1 MQYLGQDLRY
11 AIKVLL
17 AKPGFSLTSILTVAL
32 AIGANTA
39 IFSVIDAV
47 LLRSLPYDDAHQLVW
62 IWENDLA
69 SNIVDEPVSYPDFA
83 DWRDQSESFQE
94 LAAFSGWF
102 PILTNSGQPE
112 RIPGALVSPA
122 LFQLL
127 GVKPIRG
134 RTFLPDED
142 LAGKNR
148 LVILSYGL
156 WRRRFASD
164 EGVIGRTIIL
174 NDNPY
179 QVVGVM
185 PASFEYPSPGEPK
198 SAELW
203 GPLPSTMIS
212 MDRRSDF
219 LSVVGR
225 LKPTISIA
233 QASSELNIIASR
245 LADQYPDTNAGWGAT
260 IIPLYERFTGDVRPA
275 MLVLTIAVFL
285 LLLIACANLANLL
298 LVRATARR
306 REIAIRKTV
315 GATRRRLI
323 QQLLTESCL
332 LALLGGAVGMI
343 LAPFP
348 VRGLILFSPG
358 GIPRLDKAGIDLRVL
373 AFSLALSLITGLIFG
388 AAPAVQVSGT
398 DLNEELKEGGR
409 TSSGSVTGRRI
420 RGILLISEV
429 ALVLL
434 LLIGSALMVKSF
446 TRLQQ
451 VNLGFAPD
459 RLLTLELA
467 LPKQKYKETYQ
478 AAAFTTEVIRK
489 VDALPDVEAVASVGV
504 APLSGNLQILDFGIQ
519 GHPPLAHGQVNDAES
534 QVVSPLYFNTM
545 SIPLL
550 RGRFFTDQDNRDSKP
565 VIIVNDALAKR
576 YFAGEDPVGKQLTL
590 EDAKNGRWLTIV
602 GVVGN
607 IRQNTV
613 NREPYSQMYTTYA
626 QNPQWATALVVKA
639 RSDPKRIVESIREQV
654 TSVDPD
660 QPLYNVRTMVE
671 VISGSLS
678 RQRFNAELI
687 SILTLVAFLLTIVGI
702 YGVVAYIVTQRFNEI
717 GIRIAIG
724 ARKSQILKMVLW
736 EGLRL
741 ALIGIIL
748 GLVAALALARLM
760 SSLLYGISPT
770 DPATFIG
777 IPILLAGVIVAASC
791 IPALKALTIDPVVAL
806 RYE

>member
-1 MQYLGQDLRY
+1 
-11 AIKVLL
+11 
-17 AKPGFSLTSILTVAL
+17 
-32 AIGANTA
+32 
-39 IFSVIDAV
+39 
-47 LLRSLPYDDAHQLVW
+47 
-62 IWENDLA
+62 
-69 SNIVDEPVSYPDFA
+69 
-83 DWRDQSESFQE
+83 
-94 LAAFSGWF
+94 
-102 PILTNSGQPE
+102 
-112 RIPGALVSPA
+112 
-122 LFQLL
+122 
-127 GVKPIRG
+127 
-134 RTFLPDED
+134 
-142 LAGKNR
+142 
-148 LVILSYGL
+148 
-156 WRRRFASD
+156 
-164 EGVIGRTIIL
+164 
-174 NDNPY
+174 
-179 QVVGVM
+179 
-185 PASFEYPSPGEPK
+185 
-198 SAELW
+198 
-203 GPLPSTMIS
+203 
-212 MDRRSDF
+212 
-219 LSVVGR
+219 
-225 LKPTISIA
+225 
-233 QASSELNIIASR
+233 
-245 LADQYPDTNAGWGAT
+245 
-260 IIPLYERFTGDVRPA
+260 

-306 REIAIRKTV
+306 REIAIRKTL

-332 LALLGGAVGMI
+332 LALLGGAAGMI
-343 LAPFP
+343 LAPF
-348 VRGLILFSPG
+348 
-358 GIPRLDKAGIDLRVL
+358 
-373 AFSLALSLITGLIFG
+373 
-388 AAPAVQVSGT
+388 AV
-398 DLNEELKEGGR
+398 
-409 TSSGSVTGRRI
+409 
-420 RGILLISEV
+420 
-429 ALVLL
+429 
-434 LLIGSALMVKSF
+434 
-446 TRLQQ
+446 
-451 VNLGFAPD
+451 
-459 RLLTLELA
+459 
-467 LPKQKYKETYQ
+467 
-478 AAAFTTEVIRK
+478 EVIRK
-489 VDALPDVEAVASVGV
+489 VGALPDVEAVASVGV

-519 GHPPLAHGQVNDAES
+519 GRPPLAPGQVNDAES

-550 RGRFFTDQDNRDSKP
+550 RGRFFTDQDNRNSKP
-565 VIIVNDALAKR
+565 VIIINDALAKR
-576 YFAGEDPVGKQLTL
+576 YFPSEDPIGKQLTL
-590 EDAKNGRWLTIV
+590 EDAKSGQWLTIV

-660 QPLYNVRTMVE
+660 QPLYNVRTMAE

-770 DPATFIG
+770 DPTTFIG